1 MPRPAACPSAHTT
14 CVMWKPGTR
23 NSIRTAAPSPGR
35 RPSPWEHF
43 CLVSSNCLHSLKA
56 ARFMHIPCWVC
67 FFFHNC
73 KYFNPKVSNH
83 PAQSWKGAL
92 GGQWVILQKTL
103 APKCSGLLPSHG
115 FLARHPGWQ
124 ASSDCCCPGV
134 LCLSFSYLAWLP
146 LAI

>member
-67 FFFHNC
+67 FFFTTANISIL
-73 KYFNPKVSNH
+73 KYLTILLSHGKGRWEVSESFFRRHLPPNALVCCPH
-83 PAQSWKGAL
+83 MGSWPDIQGDRLPLTAAAL
-92 GGQWVILQKTL
+92 GSS
-103 APKCSGLLPSHG
+103 AFH
-115 FLARHPGWQ
+115 FLT
-124 ASSDCCCPGV
+124 
-134 LCLSFSYLAWLP
+134 WLGYH
-146 LAI
+146 